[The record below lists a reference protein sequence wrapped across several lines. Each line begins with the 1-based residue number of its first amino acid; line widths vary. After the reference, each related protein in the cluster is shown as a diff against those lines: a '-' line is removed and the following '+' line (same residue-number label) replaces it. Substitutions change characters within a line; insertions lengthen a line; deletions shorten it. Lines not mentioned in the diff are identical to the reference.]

1 MKIKSLHQ
9 DNHTK
14 KKICYGIHK
23 NIWKNIGEKTILYYH
38 FLNTYTEYF
47 INGILQHCKHIV
59 RLNVHVWF
67 LRSLSGFSHRF
78 SSFECDF
85 RSVFY
90 GSGGSFSV
98 FSRPNSELSW
108 DETHCAI
115 FFTTGNLDFFHLFS
129 FLHSCINMCKQADS
143 SSSSLP
149 PPTFRHHLPFIVS
162 KYIEISGNG
171 RAYGELLWPQHHFL
185 SNNKPTKKK
194 TLNCIRDTV

>member
-85 RSVFY
+85 RSVYMARGVLFLFFL
-90 GSGGSFSV
+90 GLTLSFPGMKHTV
-98 FSRPNSELSW
+98 QFFLQQGIW
-108 DETHCAI
+108 I
-115 FFTTGNLDFFHLFS
+115 FFIFFLFCTHAS
-129 FLHSCINMCKQADS
+129 TCVSKLTAA
-143 SSSSLP
+143 LP
-149 PPTFRHHLPFIVS
+149 ASHPPTFRHHLPFIVS

>member
-85 RSVFY
+85 RSVYMARGVLFLFFL
-90 GSGGSFSV
+90 GLTLSFPGMKHTV
-98 FSRPNSELSW
+98 QFFLQQGIW
-108 DETHCAI
+108 I
-115 FFTTGNLDFFHLFS
+115 FFIFFLFCTHAS
-129 FLHSCINMCKQADS
+129 TC
-143 SSSSLP
+143 
-149 PPTFRHHLPFIVS
+149 VS
-162 KYIEISGNG
+162 KLTAALPASPHPPSIIIS
-171 RAYGELLWPQHHFL
+171 LLSCPNI
-185 SNNKPTKKK
+185 SK
-194 TLNCIRDTV
+194 